1 MYRSAQAS
9 LSVPFAASYGLILSM
24 SVANSTPTSR
34 FSTVAI
40 IGKHGELG
48 ASSSALGELA
58 DFHLVVSWVAI
69 YVIV

>member
-1 MYRSAQAS
+1 
-9 LSVPFAASYGLILSM
+9 M

-48 ASSSALGELA
+48 ASSAALSELA
-58 DFHLVVSWVAI
+58 DFLERRGLRVVFEAATAQDLQRSKLMSMT
-69 YVIV
+69 